1 MFSEKHQAMSHRDG
15 GGGAL
20 GQAADM
26 TDPAPEDVT
35 GRRGRPGTGRPAPG
49 RAPAGDGRAK
59 PARQARQARSRAEH
73 ARGAGAASI
82 LPGVLSTASVFPERT
97 TDAFALAARHG

>member
-49 RAPAGDGRAK
+49 RAPAGDGRAT
-59 PARQARQARSRAEH
+59 PARQARQPPPRADH
-73 ARGAGAASI
+73 GRGARAASI
-82 LPGVLSTASVFPERT
+82 RPVVLSPAASLLGVTPDRSW
-97 TDAFALAARHG
+97 